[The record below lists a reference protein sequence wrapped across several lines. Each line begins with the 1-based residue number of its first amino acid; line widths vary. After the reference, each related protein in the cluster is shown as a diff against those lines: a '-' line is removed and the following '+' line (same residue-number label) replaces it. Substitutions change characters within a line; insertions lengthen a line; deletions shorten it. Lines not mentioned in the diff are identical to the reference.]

1 MNHQRHLF
9 SLPDDIHFINCAYM
23 SPLLKS
29 VEQAGIDAI
38 HLKRNP
44 ALIRPIDFFT
54 QTEII
59 KEKYARLVNAPD
71 YKQIAMINAASYGVA
86 TAIKNAPDHR
96 RHKAVTI
103 AEEFPST
110 VYSLRR
116 WCKTHTAKLE
126 MVKPPNY
133 RENRAKIWN
142 ERILEAIDTDTAMV
156 AMSMVHWADGTLFD
170 LEAIGKRCKETGTML
185 IIDGTQSVGAYPI
198 DVQKMNIDAL
208 ITPAYKW
215 MMGPYGSGCAY
226 YSEEFNDGIPL
237 EESWLNRANAKD
249 FSALTN
255 YTDDYMPGAARYNM
269 GEFSS
274 FIHLP
279 MLEKSIDQL
288 LDWTPEFI
296 QKYCQDLTSP
306 LMNFLA
312 ENEFGIEKQGFR
324 ADHLFGFYLPSFL
337 NKHQLVEEL
346 TEKKVLV
353 SLRGDAIRVSPHVYN
368 TPHDIQALISCL
380 SDVIS

>member
-1 MNHQRHLF
+1 MTDQRYLF
-9 SLPDDIHFINCAYM
+9 SLPEDIHFINCAYM

-29 VEQAGIDAI
+29 VEHAGIEAI
-38 HLKRNP
+38 YLKRNP
-44 ALIRPIDFFT
+44 VLIPPVSFFT
-54 QTEII
+54 LTEII
-59 KEKYARLVNAPD
+59 KEKYAQLVNAPD
-71 YKQIAMINAASYGVA
+71 FRQIAMINAASYGMA
-86 TAIKNAPDHR
+86 TAIKNAPDNR

-116 WCKTHTAKLE
+116 WCKTHNAKLE

-133 RENRAKIWN
+133 RENRGKIWN
-142 ERILEAIDTDTAMV
+142 ERIIEAIDNDTAMV

-170 LEAIGKRCKETGTML
+170 MEAIGKRCKETGTML
-185 IIDGTQSVGAYPI
+185 IVDGTQSVGAYPI

-208 ITPAYKW
+208 VTPAYKW

-226 YSEEFNDGIPL
+226 YSEEFNEGIPL
-237 EESWLNRANAKD
+237 EESWLNRANARD

-255 YTDDYMPGAARYNM
+255 YTDEYMPGAARYNM

-288 LDWTPEFI
+288 LAWTPEFI
-296 QKYCQDLTSP
+296 QHYCAELTQP
-306 LMNFLA
+306 LMQFL
-312 ENEFGIEKQGFR
+312 NEHDFAVEKKGYR
-324 ADHLFGFYLPSFL
+324 ADHLFGFYLPGYL
-337 NKHQLVEEL
+337 NKHYLMEEL
-346 TEKKVLV
+346 TTKKVMV

-368 TPHDIQALISCL
+368 TPENIQALLECL
-380 SDVIS
+380 RDSLK

>member
-1 MNHQRHLF
+1 MNDQRHLF
-9 SLPDDIHFINCAYM
+9 TLPEDIHFINCAYM
-23 SPLLKS
+23 SPLLKT
-29 VEQAGIDAI
+29 VEEVGVSAI
-38 HLKRNP
+38 YLKRNP
-44 ALIRPIDFFT
+44 VLIPPVSFFT

-59 KEKYARLVNAPD
+59 KEKYARLVKAPD
-71 YKQIAMINAASYGVA
+71 FKQVAMINAASYGMA
-86 TAIKNAPDHR
+86 TAIKNAPDNK
-96 RHKAVTI
+96 RHKAITI

-116 WCKTHTAKLE
+116 WCKTHNAKLE

-133 RENRAKIWN
+133 RENRGKIWN
-142 ERILEAIDTDTAMV
+142 ERLLDAIDQDTAMV

-170 LEAIGKRCKETGTML
+170 MEAIGKRCKEMGAML
-185 IIDGTQSVGAYPI
+185 IVDGTQSVGAYPI

-208 ITPAYKW
+208 VTPAYKW

-226 YSEEFNDGIPL
+226 YSERFNEGIPL

-288 LDWTPEFI
+288 LAWTPEFI
-296 QKYCQDLTSP
+296 QSYCRELTIP
-306 LMNFLA
+306 LMEFLNN
-312 ENEFGIEKQGFR
+312 NEFAIEHCDYR
-324 ADHLFGFYLPSFL
+324 ADHLFGFYLPSFI
-337 NKHQLVEEL
+337 NKHQLVDQLAER
-346 TEKKVLV
+346 KVMV

-368 TPHDIQALISCL
+368 NELDIQALISCL
-380 SDVIS
+380 RDQLQ

>member
-1 MNHQRHLF
+1 MNDQRHLF
-9 SLPDDIHFINCAYM
+9 TLPEDIHFINCAYM
-23 SPLLKS
+23 SPLLKT
-29 VEQAGIDAI
+29 VEEVGVSAI
-38 HLKRNP
+38 YLKRSP
-44 ALIRPIDFFT
+44 VLIPPVSFFT

-59 KEKYARLVNAPD
+59 KEKYARLVKASD
-71 YKQIAMINAASYGVA
+71 YKQVAMINAASYGMA
-86 TAIKNAPDHR
+86 TAIKNAPDNR
-96 RHKAVTI
+96 RHKAVTT

-116 WCKTHTAKLE
+116 WCKTHNAKLE

-133 RENRAKIWN
+133 RENRGKIWN
-142 ERILEAIDTDTAMV
+142 ERLLDAIDKDTAMV

-170 LEAIGKRCKETGTML
+170 MEAIGKRCKEMGAML
-185 IIDGTQSVGAYPI
+185 IVDGTQSVGAYPI
-198 DVQKMNIDAL
+198 DVQKMHIDAL
-208 ITPAYKW
+208 VTPAYKW

-226 YSEEFNDGIPL
+226 YSERFNEGIPL

-288 LDWTPEFI
+288 LAWTPEFI
-296 QKYCQDLTSP
+296 QSYC
-306 LMNFLA
+306 
-312 ENEFGIEKQGFR
+312 R
-324 ADHLFGFYLPSFL
+324 
-337 NKHQLVEEL
+337 EL
-346 TEKKVLV
+346 TIN
-353 SLRGDAIRVSPHVYN
+353 GFFN
-368 TPHDIQALISCL
+368 
-380 SDVIS
+380 